1 VVHRKECN
9 AEEIALR
16 HLSAM
21 AQAGS
26 NAIVFTNR
34 ATKEETMIKNRKP
47 AVFAILIV
55 LLLSI
60 TAAGCLTVGHEFRV
74 DAVSRIRIG
83 ETTRLQ
89 IGDIFGPP
97 WRTGIEDGKTT
108 WTYAHYRYSMLGESM
123 TRDLLIRFDD
133 HGVVTSYTFNSSY
146 PEDQRR

>member
-1 VVHRKECN
+1 MTEYRK
-9 AEEIALR
+9 
-16 HLSAM
+16 H
-21 AQAGS
+21 
-26 NAIVFTNR
+26 IVF
-34 ATKEETMIKNRKP
+34 ALM
-47 AVFAILIV
+47 AV

-60 TAAGCLTVGHEFRV
+60 TAAGCLTIGYEFRV

-89 IGDIFGPP
+89 ISDIFGQP

-123 TRDLLIRFDD
+123 TRDLVIRFDEK
-133 HGVVTSYTFNSSY
+133 GVVTSYTFNSSY